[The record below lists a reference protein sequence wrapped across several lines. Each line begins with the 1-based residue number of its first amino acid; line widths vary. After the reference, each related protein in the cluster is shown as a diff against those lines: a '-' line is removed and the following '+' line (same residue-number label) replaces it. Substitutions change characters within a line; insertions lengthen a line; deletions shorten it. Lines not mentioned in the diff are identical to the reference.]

1 MSKKASWGQR
11 WWDTWRRGWKG
22 EYCIYVFIPT
32 LAETQ
37 SQLPCLRDC
46 SPWHFKVML
55 PLSVIHN
62 PLRQNAILLQA
73 HWKTLQHWPEMGW
86 FALGQEHEQCSS
98 QARWQLGRGRQNRE
112 ELERIQASNRWLAQK
127 ITKFPSNSEILQFCI
142 LTGLMERVNPYMRN
156 NVHTKSKRESK
167 KIPSYTP

>member
-1 MSKKASWGQR
+1 MVRYMKKGVGGRIMYLWVHPHSCR
-11 WWDTWRRGWKG
+11 N
-22 EYCIYVFIPT
+22 PN
-32 LAETQ
+32 
-37 SQLPCLRDC
+37 QLPCLRDC
-46 SPWHFKVML
+46 SPWHSKVML

-98 QARWQLGRGRQNRE
+98 QARWRLGRGRQNRE

-142 LTGLMERVNPYMRN
+142 LIGLMERGLTHIWETMYTRKAKGKAK
-156 NVHTKSKRESK
+156 KSL
-167 KIPSYTP
+167 PTPLRLQHG